1 MASNRG
7 KSKPLGDVIA
17 EQNAEDTQRRARVGV
32 EAFAQ
37 LPDDAVIY
45 IWRRDDESKEFAAT
59 GVTFA
64 PDEFS
69 VEKVRELLGGG
80 TFQARAMVRDE
91 QDRKIPG
98 GQRQFKIEGA
108 PKFPGSGVAVQVTP
122 VQDARGG
129 VPGSNARESIIDMG
143 IMAMFKQMQ
152 DNSQMQ
158 MMMMKE
164 MVESRKSSVDWGVI
178 LAAVA
183 PIAAS
188 LITTM
193 GSKKDPNEIAAEL
206 IEKLKPSTN
215 GTADLL
221 KTAETMVRLRE
232 LFPGGGGGGGDAED
246 PTTIALKTF
255 GPVVAEILMAKQ
267 AERGGAPTT
276 RVAAPAQVQ
285 IPTTVPVQQSA
296 ETQQVTEPGW
306 VTALRPHVG
315 QLARIAA
322 SGKDPY
328 DFAHTVMSFF
338 MPDAHKGTVRELVLP
353 GAEDAA
359 AKLLDAFPPLQ
370 AYPGWVVEFIDGV
383 RQELCPELYDDDGDE
398 KEGGDADAG
407 A

>member
-1 MASNRG
+1 
-7 KSKPLGDVIA
+7 L
-17 EQNAEDTQRRARVGV
+17 
-32 EAFAQ
+32 
-37 LPDDAVIY
+37 
-45 IWRRDDESKEFAAT
+45 
-59 GVTFA
+59 
-64 PDEFS
+64 
-69 VEKVRELLGGG
+69 
-80 TFQARAMVRDE
+80 
-91 QDRKIPG
+91 
-98 GQRQFKIEGA
+98 
-108 PKFPGSGVAVQVTP
+108 
-122 VQDARGG
+122 
-129 VPGSNARESIIDMG
+129 
-143 IMAMFKQMQ
+143 
-152 DNSQMQ
+152 
-158 MMMMKE
+158 
-164 MVESRKSSVDWGVI
+164 
-178 LAAVA
+178 
-183 PIAAS
+183 AAS
-188 LITTM
+188 LIATM
-193 GSKKDPNEIAAEL
+193 GNRKDPNEIAAEL

-232 LFPGGGGGGGDAED
+232 LFPGGGGGGGESED

-267 AERGGAPTT
+267 AEKGGAPV
-276 RVAAPAQVQ
+276 RVAAPAQAQ
-285 IPTTVPVQQSA
+285 IPATVPVQQST

-359 AKLLDAFPPLQ
+359 TKLLEAFPPLQ

-398 KEGGDADAG
+398 KEGGDANAG
-407 A
+407 S